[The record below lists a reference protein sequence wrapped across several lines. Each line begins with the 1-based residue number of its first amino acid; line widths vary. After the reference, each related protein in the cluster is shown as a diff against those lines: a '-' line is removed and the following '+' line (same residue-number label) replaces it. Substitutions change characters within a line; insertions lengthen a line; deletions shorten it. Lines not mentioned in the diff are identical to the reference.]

1 MGTTSRTRT
10 GRPRQEDAGDVGSN
24 RARILEAARGQFAA
38 KGFRGATM
46 RAIATAAGV
55 DVALIAHYFGHKQ
68 GLFAATLEL
77 PPGALAALVAAMS
90 GPPGLQGE
98 RLTRAYLTLWE
109 DESTGRQVLAMARG
123 AFADEQVMRSVEGVL
138 LGAISSPEMAPL
150 LEGHRVGF
158 TLAMA
163 HLLGVAV
170 QRHLLSRMAA
180 NALDLDALVGRVAP
194 AVQLILE
201 TPDA

>member
-1 MGTTSRTRT
+1 MGRTSRTRT
-10 GRPRQEDAGDVGSN
+10 GRPRHQNAEDAGTN
-24 RARILEAARGQFAA
+24 HARILEAARSEFAA

-46 RAIATAAGV
+46 RAIANAAGV
-55 DVALIAHYFGHKQ
+55 DVALVAHYFGNKE

-77 PPGALAALVAAMS
+77 PPGALEALVTAMS
-90 GPPGLQGE
+90 APAGVQGK

-109 DESTGRQVLAMARG
+109 DGSTGRQVSAMARA

-138 LGAISSPEMAPL
+138 LGATSSPEMAPL
-150 LEGHRVGF
+150 LQGRQVGF

-180 NALDLDALVGRVAP
+180 NALDLDALVDRVAP
-194 AVQLILE
+194 AVQLLLQ